1 MKEIFLT
8 GTPFV
13 SIIIPVYNDS
23 QRLRQCLALLKSQ
36 TYPPEAYEVIVVD
49 NNSTENLKPIIAQFS
64 QAKYVFEAIPGSYG
78 ARNRGL
84 AIAKGTILGF
94 TDSDCA
100 PTPNWIAKGVA
111 QIRNHPTCGF
121 VAGRIDFSFKNPNNP
136 TPAELY
142 DSLHFLQQEKYVKD
156 THFGATANLFTTPHV
171 FATVGQFNATLKSG
185 GDREWGERVY
195 AAGYPQIYGAD
206 VKISHPARPDFDALN
221 TKLCRVYEGNFQK
234 NNKATTPLLTF
245 LREVLYDAKPPI
257 RYLLGILKNNRIA
270 NLQKRIAV
278 VFIYIRLRLSRAWV
292 NLRLYF
298 KIHQLTS

>member
-1 MKEIFLT
+1 MTEEQLA
-8 GTPFV
+8 FV

-23 QRLRQCLALLKSQ
+23 QRLRQCLSLLEYQ
-36 TYPPEAYEVIVVD
+36 TYPQTCYEVIVVD
-49 NNSTENLKPIIAQFS
+49 NNSTENLKPIVAQFS
-64 QAKYVFEAIPGSYG
+64 QAKYVFEAAPGSYC

-100 PTPNWIAKGVA
+100 PASDWIAKGVT
-111 QIRNHPTCGF
+111 QIRTHSNCGF
-121 VAGRIDFSFKNPNNP
+121 VAGRIAFSFQNPDNP

-156 THFGATANLFTTPHV
+156 AHFGATANLFTTPQV
-171 FATVGQFNATLKSG
+171 FATVGSFNAALKSG

-206 VKISHPARPDFDALN
+206 VKISHPARTDFDALN
-221 TKLCRVYEGNFQK
+221 TKLCRVYEGNFKK
-234 NNKATTPLLTF
+234 NNKATTPLLAF
-245 LREVLYDAKPPI
+245 LREVFYDAKPPI
-257 RYLLGILKNNRIA
+257 RYLLGILKNNNIA
-270 NLQKRIAV
+270 NLQKRIAIV
-278 VFIYIRLRLSRAWV
+278 YIYIRLRLSRAWV

>member
-1 MKEIFLT
+1 MTEQRA
-8 GTPFV
+8 FV

-23 QRLRQCLALLKSQ
+23 QRLRQCLSLLENQ
-36 TYPPEAYEVIVVD
+36 TYPKTWYEVIVVD
-49 NNSTENLKPIIAQFS
+49 NNSTENLKPIVAQFS
-64 QAKYVFEAIPGSYG
+64 QAKYVFEATPGSYC

-100 PTPNWIAKGVA
+100 PESDWIAKGVA
-111 QIRNHPTCGF
+111 QILTHPNCGF
-121 VAGRIDFSFKNPNNP
+121 VAGRIDFSFQDPDNP

-156 THFGATANLFTTPHV
+156 AHFGATANLFTTPQV
-171 FATVGQFNATLKSG
+171 FATIGPFNATLKSG

-206 VKISHPARPDFDALN
+206 VAIAHPARTDFNALN
-221 TKLCRVYEGNFQK
+221 IKLCRVYEGNFKK
-234 NNKATTPLLTF
+234 NNKAATPLLVF
-245 LREVLYDAKPPI
+245 LREVFYDAKPPI
-257 RYLLGILKNNRIA
+257 RYLLGILKNNNIA

-278 VFIYIRLRLSRAWV
+278 VYIYIRLRLARAWV

-298 KIHQLTS
+298 KIHQLIS